1 LHVTEQ
7 PADSYRENIMKEN
20 ENWYSSEIRPLL
32 CKERYSTTSHHYFF
46 ELKEAKNG
54 SKYIVIDQRRKI
66 GNEFVG
72 TKMRLFADEMLEFQ
86 RILNKLIHLAVH
98 DVGISPPVVS
108 SPTASS
114 APTGF
119 DEGHHIPVCPR
130 AGLFEKAKSQF
141 QRLWGRS
148 QTQNVQ
154 SDLQPGFFEKLTV
167 TENWQEFE
175 EYTYYLLKLAGIQT
189 VYHFLGERQAGKADG
204 FFKTGNL
211 AVLYDCT
218 LRAGQVELD
227 KQEQIKNYCYQLQQ
241 GSIDL
246 SDNIKE
252 EFYHHHKQIWIITKG
267 ISRQIKVI
275 NTIEVKEIGIADI
288 IHLYKERLTGNMSHQ
303 TIEMRLQNL

>member
-1 LHVTEQ
+1 ME
-7 PADSYRENIMKEN
+7 ENK
-20 ENWYSSEIRPLL
+20 NWYSNEIRPLL

-54 SKYIVIDQRRKI
+54 SKYIVIDQRKKI

-72 TKMRLFADEMLEFQ
+72 TKLRLFADEMLEFQ
-86 RILNKLIHLAVH
+86 RILNKLILMAVH
-98 DVGISPPVVS
+98 DVGNSAPVMSVQ
-108 SPTASS
+108 PASS
-114 APTGF
+114 APTEF
-119 DEGHHIPVCPR
+119 NEGHHIPVCPR
-130 AGLFEKAKSQF
+130 AGFFEKAKSRF
-141 QRLWGRS
+141 QRLWGNS
-148 QTQNVQ
+148 QTQNAR
-154 SDLQPGFFEKLTV
+154 SDLHPGFFEKLNM

-189 VYHFLGERQAGKADG
+189 VYNFLGERQAGRADG
-204 FFKTGNL
+204 FLKIGNL

-218 LRAGQVELD
+218 LRSGQIELD

-267 ISRQIKVI
+267 KSRPIKVI
-275 NTIEVKEIGIADI
+275 NTIEIKEIGIADI
-288 IHLYKERLTGNMSHQ
+288 ICLYHERLTGNMNHQ
-303 TIEMRLQNL
+303 TIEMRLQNLGVMQKQ